1 MPSVC
6 ADAPNSGA
14 TQQEARIMTEGRIQR
29 AASADG
35 TEIVGRVSGH
45 GSPLVLVHGAI
56 GDGEFAWDELLPHL
70 TDRFTCYL
78 PSTRGRGLSGD
89 HPDHSL
95 PRLQEDVIAFVE
107 SIGEP
112 VSLMGWSGGGPFVLG
127 AAARSDAV
135 AAVAVWESGASA
147 DALGPDGQACLGQ
160 LAAAIEQVGVA
171 ASDGRLID
179 AVHAFLAG
187 ICNDDEVAALDGT
200 DFHERWSGGV
210 PQLLSF
216 FQHLMAFEGPG
227 PDHPEALAQVTVP
240 VLLLTGEETLLG
252 AAFDDAVQHIARH
265 VADPHVREVPGV
277 GHFAPVV
284 APESVARD
292 LTAYFEAALQPA

>member
-1 MPSVC
+1 MM
-6 ADAPNSGA
+6 
-14 TQQEARIMTEGRIQR
+14 EAKVQR
-29 AASADG
+29 AISTDG
-35 TEIVGRVSGH
+35 TELAGRVIGQ
-45 GSPLVLVHGAI
+45 GPPLVLVHGAI

-78 PSTRGRGLSGD
+78 PSTRGRGLSAD

-107 SIGEP
+107 SIGAP
-112 VSLMGWSGGGPFVLG
+112 VNLMGWSGGGPFVLG

-135 AAVAVWESGASA
+135 DAVAVWESGASA

-160 LAAAIEQVGVA
+160 LAAAIEQVAFA
-171 ASDGRLID
+171 ARDGRLID

-187 ICNDDEVAALDGT
+187 ICNDAEVAALHGT
-200 DFHERWSGGV
+200 DFHERWSAGV
-210 PQLLSF
+210 PELLSF
-216 FQHLMAFEGPG
+216 FQQLMASEGPG
-227 PDHPEALAQVTVP
+227 PDHPEVLARVTVP

-252 AAFDDAVQHIARH
+252 AAFDDASQHIARH
-265 VADPHVREVPGV
+265 VTDPHVREVPGV

-284 APESVARD
+284 APEAVAHE
-292 LTAYFEAALQPA
+292 LIAFFEGALQPA

>member
-1 MPSVC
+1 MVER
-6 ADAPNSGA
+6 SGTVTRPLAHHLHRVVA
-14 TQQEARIMTEGRIQR
+14 TCTDVRAGFDYSNLSSGLWRSRRARKELLDKVTKGIDRDLLE
-29 AASADG
+29 
-35 TEIVGRVSGH
+35 VGRGGH
-45 GSPLVLVHGAI
+45 GGNGNGVVLVHGAI

-70 TDRFTCYL
+70 ADRFTCYL
-78 PSTRGRGLSGD
+78 PSTRGRGLSAD

-200 DFHERWSGGV
+200 DFHERWSGSV

-216 FQHLMAFEGPG
+216 YQQLMASEGPG

-240 VLLLTGEETLLG
+240 VLLLTGE
-252 AAFDDAVQHIARH
+252 
-265 VADPHVREVPGV
+265 
-277 GHFAPVV
+277 
-284 APESVARD
+284 
-292 LTAYFEAALQPA
+292 